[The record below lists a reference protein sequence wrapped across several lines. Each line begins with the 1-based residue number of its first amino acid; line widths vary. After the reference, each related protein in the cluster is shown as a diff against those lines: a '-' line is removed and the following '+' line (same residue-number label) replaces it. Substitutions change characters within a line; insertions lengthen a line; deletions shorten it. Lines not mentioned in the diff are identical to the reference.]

1 MSIKKDIIRNNSL
14 TDNGKILAGI
24 CEKYYF
30 LEKQYSTS
38 RLYQNSKLQEYAM
51 DFSHCD
57 DLDLLNRHFRQLRY
71 SINTEEE
78 FMIYFAYIK
87 RVDELLYDEKCLTGL
102 SYGYY
107 ECMSKVKEKLF
118 GVLIIGRKVWCE
130 PKFTEGSYPFT
141 NIRFL
146 ILSSEEN
153 DRFLGI
159 QETTEK
165 IAVLMGGDMD
175 VLVSHSNNNYS
186 LLSKI
191 EGKLSYGNYG
201 IDLGINVKVTSDGNE
216 VLPEMVKT
224 GVYKCSKTTYEVIK
238 KAIDNCEENTALL
251 VFPEVMI
258 AQNELDSVI
267 ELLNNSSSN
276 IKNARF
282 VVIGVYDDTHHN
294 NSQKT
299 SNKSY
304 NNLAVILFKS
314 GDTWKKLTEYKKIIP
329 SSMFAPL
336 ETSKERNIKNKMD
349 YSSKDKVVMVEN
361 LNIANKNEFL
371 TFIPCEDCIIGV
383 AICRDVLDM
392 LNLDNPLHRYVDIV
406 DLLIV
411 ISYNAKDTNMFMG
424 AAECLS
430 RWHNCGVVYTNH
442 IGICD
447 SDDELIEVSFALT
460 PFKSKISGTTSL
472 TGVVCYRNCLI
483 KPNGTYDSKMPIV
496 YKEINDYDTVAT
508 YHLHKTGRVEIKL
521 IAPQVKLFGER
532 SKNELLTIDYEVG
545 EKWRDVIHR
554 NDKLIIN
561 CRGKVMF
568 VKKYRNK
575 TSEEF
580 CILDVTNAPS
590 DISQCT
596 IDASDVLYQDHIYK
610 VETL

>member
-24 CEKYYF
+24 CEKYYY

-57 DLDLLNRHFRQLRY
+57 DLYYLNRHFRQLRY

-78 FMIYFAYIK
+78 FMICFAYIK

-146 ILSSEEN
+146 ILSSEEYV
-153 DRFLGI
+153 RFLGI
-159 QETTEK
+159 QKTTEK
-165 IAVLMGGDMD
+165 IAVFMGGDMD

-216 VLPEMVKT
+216 VLPDMVET

-267 ELLNNSSSN
+267 ELLNNNSSN

-314 GDTWKKLTEYKKIIP
+314 GDIWKKLTEYKKIIP

-336 ETSKERNIKNKMD
+336 ETSEEHNIKNKMD

-447 SDDELIEVSFALT
+447 SDDELIEVSFVLT

-483 KPNGTYDSKMPIV
+483 KPNGTYDSKMPIL
-496 YKEINDYDTVAT
+496 YQEINDYDTVAT
-508 YHLHKTGRVEIKL
+508 YHLHKTGRVEFS
-521 IAPQVKLFGER
+521 PQVKLFGER

-554 NDKLIIN
+554 YDKLIIN

-568 VKKYRNK
+568 VKKYSNK

-596 IDASDVLYQDHIYK
+596 IDASDVLYQNHKYK